1 MRLYDFKGPGDQL
14 LVSLDYDNTYT
25 ADPKGMRALIRCLQ
39 SSGHKVIIVTMRSR
53 ELDWDAEFSF
63 LKSDYGI
70 ETFFADGQPKRKYM
84 EDRGIY
90 VDIWIDDSPE
100 GIVNGSSHTP
110 EELQQ
115 WRKENGLKVA

>member
-70 ETFFADGQPKRKYM
+70 ETFFADAAKHHGTNLSANYNN
-84 EDRGIY
+84 
-90 VDIWIDDSPE
+90 
-100 GIVNGSSHTP
+100 VNQKNYNS
-110 EELQQ
+110 
-115 WRKENGLKVA
+115 